1 MFKFAQSTKHEDL
14 KCLYQR
20 MSAIDDLISYNLT
33 IQLPKKYVAW
43 KRNHEEMISTL
54 KSMIK
59 EDLQIDG
66 DELL

>member
-1 MFKFAQSTKHEDL
+1 
-14 KCLYQR
+14 